1 MAEAPP
7 GQKRKR
13 DEPPGTRKRRRVRS
27 SVERASAETARSLGG
42 VAAFKDVWGALV
54 KAGWTSKRP
63 SSKCLDSRYKYIE
76 DIRVVAAE
84 QAAQQMASVAL
95 SIRQPTLNP
104 TRKEIATRKRQEF
117 PVQQASLGTALS
129 PGVVRKE
136 EVEDAQPDV
145 LRARIAQKVCGVED
159 DGCEVGGDD
168 SMSISF
174 NYGVSGAASQ
184 AVVAGRGSRGR
195 GAGGRRGGRTARR
208 VARASSPTGV
218 GVSGAAGQEG
228 VAGPGARGRGVR
240 GGRGGRTARRAA
252 STASAEGDEVDSSEV
267 GFDMD
272 VSMDVDGTA
281 GQSVGSSRGV
291 RGLVAAAT
299 GETGAATT
307 PSYTPPIMLQD
318 VYVSKL
324 VAFSPDKERWMKA
337 KIYRPI
343 GTAYI
348 IGRVQFQSVVEHI
361 SVGVV
366 QLGIKN
372 YVALTRVKNPDWR
385 ILVRPDPTDEIDFEE
400 DDSDCE
406 EEVLQAFDP
415 SELLPTSLAEVEAI
429 KSMRFDPNGEVEG
442 P

>member
-63 SSKCLDSRYKYIE
+63 SSKSDGVSGSV
-76 DIRVVAAE
+76 D
-84 QAAQQMASVAL
+84 QAADVEPNEKGDRDEEAARVSGAAGIVGHGGGAGVDVGAGYDDAAGHVAVAGRGAQGGSGGRTTRRVASTNSA
-95 SIRQPTLNP
+95 
-104 TRKEIATRKRQEF
+104 E
-117 PVQQASLGTALS
+117 
-129 PGVVRKE
+129 
-136 EVEDAQPDV
+136 
-145 LRARIAQKVCGVED
+145 GVED

-252 STASAEGDEVDSSEV
+252 STASAEGDACV
-267 GFDMD
+267 
-272 VSMDVDGTA
+272 
-281 GQSVGSSRGV
+281 
-291 RGLVAAAT
+291 
-299 GETGAATT
+299 
-307 PSYTPPIMLQD
+307 
-318 VYVSKL
+318 
-324 VAFSPDKERWMKA
+324 
-337 KIYRPI
+337 
-343 GTAYI
+343 
-348 IGRVQFQSVVEHI
+348 
-361 SVGVV
+361 
-366 QLGIKN
+366 
-372 YVALTRVKNPDWR
+372 
-385 ILVRPDPTDEIDFEE
+385 
-400 DDSDCE
+400 
-406 EEVLQAFDP
+406 
-415 SELLPTSLAEVEAI
+415 
-429 KSMRFDPNGEVEG
+429 
-442 P
+442 

>member
-7 GQKRKR
+7 DQKRKL
-13 DEPPGTRKRRRVRS
+13 DEPPGARKRRRVRS
-27 SVERASAETARSLGG
+27 SVEGASAETARSLGG
-42 VAAFKDVWGALV
+42 VAAVKDV
-54 KAGWTSKRP
+54 S
-63 SSKCLDSRYKYIE
+63 CLDSRYKYIRPGGRHDGEERADYLLGELAVIRYIE
-76 DIRVVAAE
+76 DMRVVAAE
-84 QAAQQMASVAL
+84 QAAQVSGKAEGAADFG
-95 SIRQPTLNP
+95 N
-104 TRKEIATRKRQEF
+104 
-117 PVQQASLGTALS
+117 
-129 PGVVRKE
+129 
-136 EVEDAQPDV
+136 
-145 LRARIAQKVCGVED
+145 
-159 DGCEVGGDD
+159 
-168 SMSISF
+168 
-174 NYGVSGAASQ
+174 VSGAVDQAADVEPNEKGDRDEEAARASG
-184 AVVAGRGSRGR
+184 AAGIVGHGGEDGDDVGAGYDDAAGHIAVAGRG
-195 GAGGRRGGRTARR
+195 AQGGSGGRTTRR
-208 VARASSPTGV
+208 V
-218 GVSGAAGQEG
+218 
-228 VAGPGARGRGVR
+228 
-240 GGRGGRTARRAA
+240 A

-272 VSMDVDGTA
+272 VGMDVDGAA
-281 GQSVGSSRGV
+281 GQACNSH
-291 RGLVAAAT
+291 

-348 IGRVQFQSVVEHI
+348 IERVYRLVKKGKKASLFQIRWLDSQFQSAVEHI

-442 P
+442 PSYLYQHSDGSAAT

>member
-63 SSKCLDSRYKYIE
+63 SSKCLDSRYKTSSSA
-76 DIRVVAAE
+76 DGVSGSVD
-84 QAAQQMASVAL
+84 QAADVEPNEKGDRDEEAARVSGAAGIVGHGGGAGVDVGAGYDDAAGHVAVAGRGAQGGSGGRTTRRVASTNSA
-95 SIRQPTLNP
+95 
-104 TRKEIATRKRQEF
+104 E
-117 PVQQASLGTALS
+117 
-129 PGVVRKE
+129 
-136 EVEDAQPDV
+136 
-145 LRARIAQKVCGVED
+145 GVED

-291 RGLVAAAT
+291 RGLVAAAPDSPWPGSATAT

-318 VYVSKL
+318 VYI
-324 VAFSPDKERWMKA
+324 RWLDS
-337 KIYRPI
+337 
-343 GTAYI
+343 
-348 IGRVQFQSVVEHI
+348 QFQSVVEHI